1 MRRTNGAWSVYF
13 DGTAHGLTNNNHDVD
28 AFDIP

>member
-1 MRRTNGAWSVYF
+1 MLRTGASWSTYF
-13 DGTAHGLTNNNHDVD
+13 DGTAAGLTNNNQDID